1 MKIRRKIGVSA
12 AVKYSGGV
20 EIYRLSTG
28 FLLNFLLAYLFT
40 KEDFGLIAILLVI
53 GEIFFSISNMGM
65 GEALIQRSYL
75 NRRYLNAA
83 FGVIL

>member
-1 MKIRRKIGVSA
+1 MRIRQKISVST

-40 KEDFGLIAILLVI
+40 KEDFGLICYSVSNWRD
-53 GEIFFSISNMGM
+53 FFSISNMGM
-65 GEALIQRSYL
+65 GSL
-75 NRRYLNAA
+75 NTK
-83 FGVIL
+83 ILSK